1 MQCSTTG
8 ECTNLD
14 GQEQHQ
20 QEAVLDGS
28 PGSYAVDS
36 LLHSTQLL
44 QQHLAELSP
53 AQMDTAATTATAA
66 ADSIPLAQAAV
77 TTEVAGLQSSPTA
90 AVPQQLP
97 TPAAQQ
103 AIPIAAAATPAAS
116 ATPATEAAA
125 AGAAAAG
132 QQQRHHRPPPV
143 RRLLNLAELSDGASV
158 VAANPEARKPER
170 AIDRDI
176 DSFMKNDCDAE
187 KWMIIELSQVSSGQ
201 WVCCWEMSGMVVEC
215 FP

>member
-1 MQCSTTG
+1 
-8 ECTNLD
+8 
-14 GQEQHQ
+14 
-20 QEAVLDGS
+20 
-28 PGSYAVDS
+28 
-36 LLHSTQLL
+36 
-44 QQHLAELSP
+44 
-53 AQMDTAATTATAA
+53 
-66 ADSIPLAQAAV
+66 
-77 TTEVAGLQSSPTA
+77 
-90 AVPQQLP
+90 
-97 TPAAQQ
+97 
-103 AIPIAAAATPAAS
+103 
-116 ATPATEAAA
+116 
-125 AGAAAAG
+125 
-132 QQQRHHRPPPV
+132 V